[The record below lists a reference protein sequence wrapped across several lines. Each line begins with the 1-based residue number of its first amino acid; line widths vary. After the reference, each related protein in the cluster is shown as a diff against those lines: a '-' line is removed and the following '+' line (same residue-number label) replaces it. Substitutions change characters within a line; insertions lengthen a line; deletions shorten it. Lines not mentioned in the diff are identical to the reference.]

1 MYDSKAA
8 NAVKIVILAIIVV
21 LTYEKAFKTEV
32 KFQILFLHSAPNSLH
47 VQQFTYWHKWHQRLI
62 SLANL

>member
-47 VQQFTYWHKWHQRLI
+47 VQQFTY
-62 SLANL
+62 